1 MWSLIKKEWRH
12 FITSSIGALV
22 MGVFLLVTSLFLWIF
37 EGDFNV
43 LDSGYAQLDGLFVLA
58 PWVFLILIPAISMGM
73 IAEERK
79 LGTLELLLT
88 RPLSIAQI
96 IGAKY
101 LAGMAVISA
110 ALLPTA
116 IYVYSV
122 YQLGTPVGNLDSG
135 GILGSY
141 IGLMALAS
149 GYLAIGLFSS
159 SITKNQIAAF
169 ILAVFLSFFFYMGI
183 DTLADFK
190 TLGTVDY
197 WVEQLGMAAHY
208 RSMSRGLIDTRDATY
223 FVFFSLFFLSM
234 AQWAIRRSW
243 GGLHGWMLGALT
255 LWLASGWS
263 YTKFDLTQDGR
274 YTLSPATLSVL
285 DNIDEPVL
293 FRVYLEGE
301 FPSGFRKLRD
311 ETSFMINTFRSHNPN
326 IEFEWIDPYAMENED
341 DREGL
346 FQQLVQKGLTPFQ
359 LEVRDGDKKS
369 EQVVFPG
376 GLVYYKGR
384 EASFSLLKSQIGAS
398 PEQQINNSI
407 QNLEFELIQGID
419 FLSRNGKK
427 EVAFLEGHG
436 ELNELETE
444 GIAQLWKDRYGLNRF
459 NIRSFRVD
467 GATGE
472 PDVAGQIDQ
481 LKRFDA
487 LVIAKPIT
495 PFNDLDLYL
504 LDQYVMSGGRILWLV
519 DGVRADMD
527 SLAAQSQFVMTSLDL
542 NLSEMLFKYG
552 VRINSNAIRD
562 LQSAPIALVTQ
573 VVANTPQYEYF
584 PWPYFPLLTPG
595 YIDHPITRNL
605 NGLKTAFVSTIDTIK
620 SAPVQKSIIL
630 QSSELSKIQTSPG
643 LIRLAAVQE
652 QLAPEFYTDPSLPC
666 GVLLEGRFPSVFKN
680 RLVRQS
686 LGADLP
692 MDTLSK
698 PTAQIVLADGDLI
711 RNQVQGGQA
720 LPLGYDKYAQQTF
733 GNGDYLL
740 NCMEYLLGEGALMSV
755 RSRSLTLRMLNPDRI
770 KKEGGYWKALNTAAP
785 LGLMGLFVAIV
796 AVLRRKR
803 YVLKG

>member
-1 MWSLIKKEWRH
+1 M
-12 FITSSIGALV
+12 
-22 MGVFLLVTSLFLWIF
+22 
-37 EGDFNV
+37 
-43 LDSGYAQLDGLFVLA
+43 
-58 PWVFLILIPAISMGM
+58 
-73 IAEERK
+73 
-79 LGTLELLLT
+79 
-88 RPLSIAQI
+88 
-96 IGAKY
+96 
-101 LAGMAVISA
+101 
-110 ALLPTA
+110 
-116 IYVYSV
+116 
-122 YQLGTPVGNLDSG
+122 
-135 GILGSY
+135 
-141 IGLMALAS
+141 
-149 GYLAIGLFSS
+149 
-159 SITKNQIAAF
+159 
-169 ILAVFLSFFFYMGI
+169 
-183 DTLADFK
+183 
-190 TLGTVDY
+190 
-197 WVEQLGMAAHY
+197 
-208 RSMSRGLIDTRDATY
+208 
-223 FVFFSLFFLSM
+223 
-234 AQWAIRRSW
+234 
-243 GGLHGWMLGALT
+243 
-255 LWLASGWS
+255 
-263 YTKFDLTQDGR
+263 
-274 YTLSPATLSVL
+274 
-285 DNIDEPVL
+285 DE
-293 FRVYLEGE
+293 
-301 FPSGFRKLRD
+301 
-311 ETSFMINTFRSHNPN
+311 
-326 IEFEWIDPYAMENED
+326 
-341 DREGL
+341 
-346 FQQLVQKGLTPFQ
+346 
-359 LEVRDGDKKS
+359 
-369 EQVVFPG
+369 
-376 GLVYYKGR
+376 
-384 EASFSLLKSQIGAS
+384 
-398 PEQQINNSI
+398 
-407 QNLEFELIQGID
+407 
-419 FLSRNGKK
+419 
-427 EVAFLEGHG
+427 
-436 ELNELETE
+436 
-444 GIAQLWKDRYGLNRF
+444 
-459 NIRSFRVD
+459 
-467 GATGE
+467 ATGE

-573 VVANTPQYEYF
+573 VVANAPQYEYF

-652 QLAPEFYTDPSLPC
+652 QLAPEFYTDPSLAC

-740 NCMEYLLGEGALMSV
+740 NCMEYLLSEGALMSV

-770 KKEGGYWKALNTAAP
+770 KKEGSYWKALNTAAP

-796 AVLRRKR
+796 VVLRRKR

>member
-1 MWSLIKKEWRH
+1 MWSLIQKEWRH

-22 MGVFLLVTSLFLWIF
+22 IGVFLLVTSLFLWIF

-101 LAGMAVISA
+101 IAGMAVISA
-110 ALLPTA
+110 ALLPTS

-122 YQLGTPVGNLDSG
+122 HQLGTPVGNLDSG

-190 TLGTVDY
+190 TLGTIDY
-197 WVEQLGMAAHY
+197 WLEQLGMAAHY
-208 RSMSRGLIDTRDATY
+208 RSMSRGLIDTRDVSY
-223 FVFFSLFFLSM
+223 FVFFSLFFLSV
-234 AQWAIRRSW
+234 AQWAIRKSW
-243 GGLHGWMLGALT
+243 GGLHGWMLGALA
-255 LWLASGWS
+255 LWLFSGWS
-263 YTKFDLTQDGR
+263 YTKFDLTQDRR
-274 YTLSPATLSVL
+274 YTLSPATLHVL

-293 FRVYLEGE
+293 FRIYLEGE

-346 FQQLVQKGLTPFQ
+346 FQQLVQKGLTPIQ

-384 EASFSLLKSQIGAS
+384 EAPFSLLKSQIGAS

-444 GIAQLWKDRYGLNRF
+444 GIAQLWKERYGLNRF
-459 NIRSFRVD
+459 NIRSFRVND
-467 GATGE
+467 ATGE

-487 LVIAKPIT
+487 LVIAKPIA
-495 PFNDLDLYL
+495 PFNDLDQYI

-527 SLAAQSQFVMTSLDL
+527 SLATQSQFVMTSLDL
-542 NLSEMLFKYG
+542 NLSEMLFTYG
-552 VRINSNAIRD
+552 VRINATAIRD

-573 VVANTPQYEYF
+573 MVANTPQYEYF

-605 NGLKTAFVSTIDTIK
+605 NGLKTAFVSTLDTIK
-620 SAPVQKSIIL
+620 SAPVKKSIIL
-630 QSSELSKIQTSPG
+630 KSSELSKIQTSPG
-643 LIRLAAVQE
+643 LIRLASVQE
-652 QLAPEFYTDPSLPC
+652 QLAPEFYTDPNLPC

-686 LGADLP
+686 LGTDLP

-740 NCMEYLLGEGALMSV
+740 NCMEYLLGEGGLMSV
-755 RSRSLTLRMLNPDRI
+755 RSRSLTLRLLNPDRV
-770 KKEGGYWKALNTAAP
+770 KKEGRFWKILNTATP
-785 LGLMGLFVAIV
+785 LALMGLFVGAV

-803 YVLKG
+803 YVIKG